1 MKRNYFEL
9 WIGNKL
15 LERVPNLNPTAGK
28 NYALDTIFNDDT
40 PEANWYLGL
49 ISASPT
55 PTLATGDT
63 LASHT
68 GFSEITG
75 LVAPRILWNP
85 SAASGGSKTAPV
97 VEFEANATIEVAGCF
112 LCSVIS
118 GTAGILF
125 AEALFAD
132 TYDLVSGNTFR
143 VTYTVNGI

>member
-15 LERVPNLNPTAGK
+15 LERAYNLNPTAGK

-55 PTLATGDT
+55 PTLAVSDT
-63 LASHT
+63 LASHS
-68 GFSEITG
+68 GYSEITG
-75 LVAPRILWNP
+75 LVSARILWNP
-85 SAASGGSKTAPV
+85 SAASAGSKTAAAI
-97 VEFEANATIEVAGCF
+97 EFEANATISVAGAF
-112 LCSVIS
+112 LCSASS
-118 GTAGILF
+118 GTSGILF
-125 AEALFAD
+125 AETIFAN